1 MGRVMSSKFNFPVWL
16 ICAAVILLSACG
28 QRPEST
34 TGVTGG
40 ESITDSATVFGP
52 NGEVLSGGG
61 DIDDPE
67 LGAAL
72 ADALTLRVISDVNN
86 VPTSRDAVANVTVL
100 ITDESNRAKAEQ
112 EVEFSSSGGVL
123 QSIVSVTDIN
133 GEASATL
140 NLGQD
145 FRNQNIIVTALAG
158 NSFGSVQ
165 VSTSGSSVE
174 ISGQELLIAGDTAE
188 LIVTMADSTGDP
200 IANEEIIFTSAA
212 GNTITPSTVRTDA
225 NGLATIEVTSDLG
238 SDTITALAL
247 DGTAVATHSIGV
259 ANDILT
265 FVAPA
270 QGQEVAVGD
279 ISEITVL
286 WESGGAPVIGGDLR
300 FGLTAGQL
308 LGNSIVTTDANGEAS
323 IQITSS
329 SAGPAT
335 VSVEA
340 VAGGDPAAQLEFE
353 FVATTPAA
361 INLATSSTRV
371 STGDTSTLVAAV
383 TDLNGNPVKNTEVI
397 FSSSDLRG
405 GQINPASAI
414 SNSDG
419 VATVTF
425 TAGTLATEFEAIQI
439 LAQVIN
445 TSIVDDTNLTAVDRV
460 LNVTIGSTDLIREIN
475 GETQYSLPFVVQVAD
490 GGGSPLENATV
501 EVSVRPLTF
510 SKGMFRVVNANGLLP
525 EELAASDPDA
535 NFSGD
540 RYALRAP
547 NVVECVAEDVNGNRI
562 LDVGEDINNN
572 GSLDPQDPAVVA
584 ADSVNEPTI
593 DAGSITTDATGS
605 GFFAVIY
612 PQSNAMWSTLEITAR
627 ARALGA
633 EAEASFRTILPV
645 TAEELNDVNTGLP
658 NQVSPYGSQVTG
670 DPVIDCANTL

>member
-1 MGRVMSSKFNFPVWL
+1 MSTKFKIPVWF
-16 ICAAVILLSACG
+16 ICAAVIVLSACG
-28 QRPEST
+28 QRPAST
-34 TGVTGG
+34 SGVADGT
-40 ESITDSATVFGP
+40 SIDTDSATVFGP

-61 DIDDPE
+61 DIEDPE

-72 ADALTLRVISDVNN
+72 ADSLTVRVVSDVNSI
-86 VPTSRDAVANVTVL
+86 PTSTEAVANITVL
-100 ITDESNRAKAEQ
+100 ITDTSNRAKPEQ

-123 QSIVSVTDIN
+123 QNIVPVTDIN
-133 GEASATL
+133 GEASAVL

-145 FRNQNIIVTALAG
+145 FRNQNIIVTAVAA
-158 NSFGSVQ
+158 NSTSSVQ
-165 VSTSGSSVE
+165 VSTSGSNVE
-174 ISGQELLIAGDTAE
+174 ISGQELLIAGGVAE
-188 LIVTMADSTGDP
+188 LVVTMADSTGEP
-200 IANEEIIFTSAA
+200 IANEEIIFTSTA
-212 GNTITPSTVRTDA
+212 GNTITPASVTTDA
-225 NGLATIEVTSDLG
+225 NGLATIEVDSTLG

-247 DGTAVATHSIGV
+247 DGTAVATHTIGV

-265 FVAPA
+265 FSNPV
-270 QGQEVAVGD
+270 QSEEVPVGG
-279 ISEITVL
+279 ISEVTVR
-286 WESGGAPVIGGDLR
+286 WESGGAPVIGEDLR

-308 LGNSIVTTDANGEAS
+308 LGSSVVTTDASGEATV
-323 IQITSS
+323 QITSG

-340 VAGGDPAAQLEFE
+340 VQGGDPAAQIDFE

-361 INLATSSTRV
+361 ISLSTSSTRV

-383 TDLNGNPVKNTEVI
+383 TDTNGNPVKNTEVI
-397 FSSSDLRG
+397 FSSADLRG

-439 LAQVIN
+439 VAQVIN
-445 TSIVDDTNLTAVDRV
+445 STIVDDASLTAVDRV
-460 LNVTIGSTDLIREIN
+460 LNLTIGSTDLIREIS
-475 GETQYSLPFVVQVAD
+475 GDTQYSLPFVVQVAD

-501 EVSVRPLTF
+501 EVSVRPLTY
-510 SKGMFRVVNANGLLP
+510 SKGFFRVVNDEGLLP
-525 EELAASDPDA
+525 EELALIDPSAD
-535 NFSGD
+535 FSGD
-540 RYALRAP
+540 RYSLRP
-547 NVVECVAEDVNGNRI
+547 PHEVVCNAEDINGNRI
-562 LDVGEDINNN
+562 LDPGEDINDN
-572 GSLDPQDPAVVA
+572 GALDPQDPAVVA
-584 ADSVNEPTI
+584 ADSVNAPTI

-645 TAEELNDVNTGLP
+645 TVEELNDINSGLP
-658 NQVSPYGSQVTG
+658 NQVSPYGSMITG
-670 DPVIDCANTL
+670 NPAIDCANTL